1 MKQGGIMRLFR
12 RLVYGVKE
20 GTRNIFRNKMFSFAS
35 IGTIAACVFLL
46 GVSLTVILNVQST
59 MKQIESSVGVSVFFQ
74 SGISKE
80 RKNQIGEEIKT
91 KAEVDQVRYVSAEEA
106 WAKYKKEVFKDSEEL
121 LEGFEGS
128 NPLKESD
135 SYEVTL
141 KEIGNH
147 RQFVKELENIQG
159 VRKVKYS
166 KVAAEGVS
174 KMNVLGTYMAGA
186 LILILLFVSV
196 FLVSNTVS
204 LGISVRKDEI
214 TIMKFIGAA
223 NGFIK
228 APFRME
234 GILIGMIGSALPIT
248 VIYFSYHKIIS
259 WMTEHFHVITA
270 FMKFVSVE
278 KVMMYL
284 IPMALVVGL
293 FIGLMGSFITIRKY
307 LKV

>member
-12 RLVYGVKE
+12 RFVYGVKE
-20 GTRNIFRNKMFSFAS
+20 GIRNIFRNKIFSLAS
-35 IGTIAACVFLL
+35 IGTIAACVFLI
-46 GVSLTVILNVQST
+46 GVSLAVILNVQST
-59 MKQIESSVGVSVFFQ
+59 MRQMENSVGVSVFFQ
-74 SGISKE
+74 SGISEE
-80 RKNQIGEEIKT
+80 RKNQIGEEIKA
-91 KAEVDQVRYVSAEEA
+91 KKEVDQIRYVSAEEA
-106 WAKYKKEVFKDSEEL
+106 WAKYKKDVFKNNQEL

-141 KEIGNH
+141 REISNH
-147 RQFVKELENIQG
+147 QQLVKELEKIHG
-159 VRKVKYS
+159 VRKVRYS

-174 KMNVLGTYMAGA
+174 KMNVLGTYMAGG
-186 LILILLFVSV
+186 LILILLLVSV

-214 TIMKFIGAA
+214 AIMKFIGAA

-234 GILIGMIGSALPIT
+234 GILIGIIGSALPIT
-248 VIYFSYHKIIS
+248 VIYFGYHKIIL
-259 WMTEHFHVITA
+259 WMTERFHVITA

-278 KVMMYL
+278 KIMLYL
-284 IPMALVVGL
+284 IPMALIVGL

-307 LKV
+307 LRV